1 MKIIK
6 ILCTLSAMAGMSFAL
21 HAQSGDKNGNI
32 NLWNGKVPGKVC
44 SEPESVKA
52 DPNIKKL
59 TNISNPSMDLFLLGG
74 YKKSPLVIICPGGG
88 YAILSY
94 DLEGT
99 ELAKWLNSI
108 GISAAILKYRT
119 PDNRDGALQDLQR
132 AVRLARKHAD
142 EWNILPNKIGV
153 MGFSAGGHLCARL
166 SNTFDKAHYE
176 PIDSAD
182 SLSARPDFCILG
194 YPAYLAADKNYSMTD
209 LFGVSDDVPPT
220 FVMAALDD
228 KVWVDSAIAYTL
240 ALKKSGAKVDLH
252 LFAEGGH
259 GTGIR
264 HKQDGKP
271 MRNWNDICAD
281 WLRYNMLNSSKID
294 KPHKPKEVYI
304 QLYSV
309 QPEMK
314 KDAAGTL
321 KKLSELGFAG
331 IEAADYNDGKFYGL
345 KPKEF
350 RVAVEEAGLE
360 VVSSHVVKTLS
371 NEEIRSGDFS
381 KSMAWWNKA
390 IADHKAAGMKY
401 IIMAWAP
408 FPASIDTLKA
418 YCKYFNEV
426 GLACKSAG
434 LKFGYHNHA
443 GDFSPIKM
451 ENGSEETSLDYILK
465 NTDPD
470 LFFVQ
475 LDTYNTVVGKGA
487 PAEFIKKFPGR
498 FKLVHI
504 KDKYVLGESGMVGFD
519 AVFKN
524 VKTGA
529 TEGIILEQEGSEENP
544 YPYIAKSM
552 AYLQNSSFVPN
563 SYSAQK

>member
-1 MKIIK
+1 MRTRFYI
-6 ILCTLSAMAGMSFAL
+6 
-21 HAQSGDKNGNI
+21 
-32 NLWNGKVPGKVC
+32 P
-44 SEPESVKA
+44 
-52 DPNIKKL
+52 
-59 TNISNPSMDLFLLGG
+59 LL
-74 YKKSPLVIICPGGG
+74 
-88 YAILSY
+88 
-94 DLEGT
+94 
-99 ELAKWLNSI
+99 
-108 GISAAILKYRT
+108 
-119 PDNRDGALQDLQR
+119 
-132 AVRLARKHAD
+132 
-142 EWNILPNKIGV
+142 
-153 MGFSAGGHLCARL
+153 
-166 SNTFDKAHYE
+166 
-176 PIDSAD
+176 
-182 SLSARPDFCILG
+182 
-194 YPAYLAADKNYSMTD
+194 
-209 LFGVSDDVPPT
+209 
-220 FVMAALDD
+220 
-228 KVWVDSAIAYTL
+228 L
-240 ALKKSGAKVDLH
+240 ALLLSFTAGTAVSAK
-252 LFAEGGH
+252 GH
-259 GTGIR
+259 A
-264 HKQDGKP
+264 K
-271 MRNWNDICAD
+271 
-281 WLRYNMLNSSKID
+281 
-294 KPHKPKEVYI
+294 KEVCI

-309 QPEMK
+309 RSILDGVN
-314 KDAAGTL
+314 KDGNADQKYTDIL
-321 KKLSELGFAG
+321 NKLAKMGYTSV
-331 IEAADYNDGKFYGL
+331 EAANYDQGRGTFYGRT
-345 KPKEF
+345 PAQF
-350 RVAVEEAGLE
+350 RQDVEKAGMKVL
-360 VVSSHVVKTLS
+360 SSHVGHGLS
-371 NEEIRSGDFS
+371 AEELASGDFS
-381 KSMAWWNKA
+381 GALKWWSKC